1 MNDEKGTM
9 CRDRHHFNC
18 NHICLFI
25 RRGGGKYAYCRRR
38 LSTDVIKGGN
48 GTVALWYST
57 RYLEKKGGR
66 DEKERVEVAQ
76 RDFWGSLFSQSS
88 LFSAAAGEMTLNDV
102 WYYFPLSVIFNTY
115 LWQLSST
122 PPSLPHSNPTSPC
135 NKDMWC
141 VIFFLMLYKNQ
152 HPWRPVAYFLFIWF
166 KNKTRERRGEKRG
179 GDGRGD
185 DRRQKERRGFG
196 NRE

>member
-38 LSTDVIKGGN
+38 LSPDVIKGGN

-66 DEKERVEVAQ
+66 DEKEREWRFLREISEAVYFPSLACLVQ
-76 RDFWGSLFSQSS
+76 RLVKWRWTMFGTISPSRLFLIRICGSS
-88 LFSAAAGEMTLNDV
+88 LPPLPPSRIQTPPALVIRTCDV
-102 WYYFPLSVIFNTY
+102 WIFSNVI
-115 LWQLSST
+115 
-122 PPSLPHSNPTSPC
+122 
-135 NKDMWC
+135 
-141 VIFFLMLYKNQ
+141 
-152 HPWRPVAYFLFIWF
+152 
-166 KNKTRERRGEKRG
+166 
-179 GDGRGD
+179 
-185 DRRQKERRGFG
+185 
-196 NRE
+196 